1 MGTNYYR
8 IPSAEE
14 MEIRKETLI
23 KYVQNLPTDCGSIL
37 TNWRTTIKMDD
48 RSEGM
53 NRWERF
59 TDDVKIHLGK
69 RSGGWKFLWNFHEN
83 VYYSDKEELLA
94 FIRSGRVIDEYGTE
108 INVEEFIKMSLEW
121 GQPNGYD
128 MFSYVKENPKKY
140 FKYNFEREE
149 KYIDGLRVSGSTE
162 FS

>member
-8 IPSAEE
+8 IPSVEE
-14 MEIRKETLI
+14 MEKRKQELI
-23 KYVQNLPTDCGSIL
+23 DTINSLDIHPFSIQR
-37 TNWRTTIKMDD
+37 NFRTIKKQIDSID
-48 RSEGM
+48 YYSIWDLFVEDT
-53 NRWERF
+53 N
-59 TDDVKIHLGK
+59 IHLGK
-69 RSGGWKFLWNFHEN
+69 RSSGWKFLWNFHEN

-128 MFSYVKENPKKY
+128 MFSYVKENPRKY